1 MKLLKVNIA
10 ALIWLIMCCQV
21 SARNFT
27 ISGIIRASTGES
39 LIGASVYEMSSGKGC
54 VSNQFGFYSLTI
66 PQSELNIFYSYTGFS
81 TCNSKFLLSKDTTI
95 NISLHEAVELKEITV
110 TAAQREFG
118 VKGSQM
124 SAVNVPVEFIKT
136 VPMLFGESD
145 IVKSMQLLPGVQSG
159 TEGSSGFYVRGGGPD
174 ENLFLLDG
182 VPVYNVNHIA
192 GFFSVFNTDAVKN
205 VTLYKGG
212 FPARFGGRL
221 SSVVDIR
228 MNDGNTRKIRGNVS
242 VGLITSKFNIEGPLF
257 GNKTSFNISARRS
270 YFDLLTKPVLH
281 FIHFTDGLSIQ
292 AAYYFYDFNAK
303 ISHKISE
310 KDQLFLSFY
319 NGYDQIES
327 ELTDSW
333 TYNNNNITE
342 SNKININWN
351 WGNRVAIARWNR
363 ILTNKFFLN
372 ASLTHTGYNFYTLM
386 GNELTKQIVDPDQI
400 NHQNF
405 QLEYSSGIT
414 DYSAKLDFD
423 FTPNT
428 NHDLKFGTSYT
439 NHLFSPGVVADN
451 FDTDSTGAAINT
463 QSVFDNRKIQANEF
477 SFYLE
482 DNWNI
487 NAFLKMNLGLHF
499 TGFDVD
505 KTLYPS
511 LQPRLSLRVLLTD
524 NLSLKAGYASM
535 KQFIHLLAYNNF
547 SLPNDLWVPATAKV
561 KPMDS
566 EQLSTGIFFNLKNKY
581 DFSVEMYYKTM
592 KNLIEYTDGASFF
605 ESSTGWEDKIV
616 SGNGTAYG
624 IELMI
629 QKAIGK
635 TTGWVAYTLSKA
647 ERKFDHPDRMLNGG
661 NPFPAK
667 YDRRHDVSFVVS
679 QHFSEK
685 FDVSGTIKY
694 CSGNYVTLG
703 MQNFKGFSDFD
714 SRLPYYPA
722 RNNYQLPAYF
732 RVDAGANFHKK
743 LKHGVR
749 TWNLSIY
756 NVTNAMNPF
765 YLFVKTHKYNDP
777 LTSKVMT
784 EKSFNKITIFPVIP
798 SVSYSYKF

>member
-1 MKLLKVNIA
+1 MNFLKKYILA
-10 ALIWLIMCCQV
+10 FLWLIVCQQV
-21 SARNFT
+21 WSRNFT
-27 ISGIIRASTGES
+27 VSGIIRASTGES
-39 LIGASVYEMSSGKGC
+39 LIGASVFDLSAGKGC
-54 VSNQFGFYSLTI
+54 VSNSFGFYSLTI
-66 PQSELNIFYSYTGFS
+66 PQGELNLYFSYTGFS
-81 TCNSKFLLSKDTTI
+81 TFNAKFQLSKDTTI
-95 NISLHEAVELKEITV
+95 NVLLNETVELKEITV
-110 TAAQREFG
+110 TAVRNESG

-124 SAVNVPVEFIKT
+124 SAVSVPIEFIKT

-145 IVKSMQLLPGVQSG
+145 IVKTMQLLPGVQSG

-221 SSVVDIR
+221 SSVADIR
-228 MNDGNTRKIRGNVS
+228 MNDGNTRKIVGNVS
-242 VGLITSKFNIEGPLF
+242 VGLITSKFNAEGPLF
-257 GNKTSFNISARRS
+257 GQKTSFNISARRS

-281 FIHFTDGLSIQ
+281 FIHFTDGLSIK
-292 AAYYFYDFNAK
+292 AAYYFYDINAK
-303 ISHKISE
+303 ISHKISDR
-310 KDQLFLSFY
+310 DQLFLSIY
-319 NGYDQIES
+319 NGNDKIDS
-327 ELTDSW
+327 ELTDTW
-333 TYNNNNITE
+333 TYNNNNTTE
-342 SNKININWN
+342 SNKININWK
-351 WGNRVAIARWNR
+351 WGNTVAIARWNR

-372 ASLTHTGYNFYTLM
+372 TSLTHTGYNFYTLM
-386 GNELTKQIVDPDQI
+386 GNELTTSITDPFQTE
-400 NHQNF
+400 QKNF
-405 QLEYSSGIT
+405 QLEYSSGIS

-423 FTPNT
+423 YTPDT
-428 NHDLKFGTSYT
+428 NHDIKFGMAYT
-439 NHLFSPGVVADN
+439 NHVFSPGVVADQ
-451 FDTDSTGAAINT
+451 FDADSTGISVNSR
-463 QSVFDNRKIQANEF
+463 SVFDNRKIHANEYSVYF
-477 SFYLE
+477 E

-487 NAFLKMNLGLHF
+487 NAFLKMNAGLHLA
-499 TGFDVD
+499 GFEVD
-505 KTLYPS
+505 NVFYPS
-511 LQPRLSLRVLLTD
+511 LQPRLSLRALLAD
-524 NLSLKAGYASM
+524 NLSLKTGYASM

-566 EQLSTGIFFNLKNKY
+566 EQFSTGLFYNLKSKY
-581 DFSVEMYYKTM
+581 DFSVELYYKTM

-605 ESSTGWEDKIV
+605 ESSTGWEDKVV
-616 SGNGTAYG
+616 SGDGTACG
-624 IELMI
+624 IEFMI
-629 QKAIGK
+629 QKPVGK

-647 ERKFDHPDRMLNGG
+647 ERKFDRPGQMLNGG

-667 YDRRHDVSFVVS
+667 YDRRHDISFVLS

-694 CSGNYVTLG
+694 SSGNYVTLG
-703 MQNFKGFSDFD
+703 LQSFKGFSEFD
-714 SRLPYYPA
+714 SRLPYFPA

-732 RVDAGANFHKK
+732 RVDTGANFHKK

-777 LTSKVMT
+777 VSSKVIT
-784 EKSFNKITIFPVIP
+784 EKSFNKITIFPIIP